1 MMTVRRNPLVVTAAA
16 AATLFGCTNTGLHRD
31 IGPPP
36 APPQTTIDVE
46 GTFCTED
53 PENISFPVK
62 VWMVLDNTGSMNTN
76 DPGEER
82 FNAAVAL
89 AQALEDPDPPPDMF
103 FGAMIFS
110 EGGLGTQRITL
121 PDRFTPSAATFQANV
136 DAVRGQA
143 NGGTPY
149 VTALNFTF
157 GELSQDATD
166 DPVAARRTRY
176 VVIFLSDGNPTGADD
191 NEGTILGATENLLGL
206 KDRVGDLTLNTVYLG
221 GGAGQAEA
229 LLMEMANRGGGI
241 YKSFPAGQSLDFT
254 DFDFSSIR
262 RNYNQRF
269 FLVSNLSAFPT
280 KTGQQTDSDRDGM
293 ADYLETELGT
303 NPSTRDTD
311 GDGCSDLFESR
322 DAGWDPLIPGTE
334 NNECVCTQ
342 AERTTDN
349 DKDGLTDCEEKWM
362 ATSSEYPDG
371 DKNEDD
377 TVIGDL
383 VPDGMD
389 HVYLNDV
396 NFPND
401 GMDFDADGV
410 QDLAELRTHMSP
422 HVTDNNIRS
431 DWAYNYEYLDQQPDN
446 PRCYD
451 FLVTNVSVM
460 NTIEAEGSPEKENQ
474 IIIYFAQSPQDNAQ
488 KEKSFRIARKTVS
501 YSNLQTVTVA
511 PEDFTEI
518 LIATPE

>member
-1 MMTVRRNPLVVTAAA
+1 MMTAQRHRFAVLAASAAA
-16 AATLFGCTNTGLHRD
+16 LFGCTNTGLHRD

-36 APPQTTIDVE
+36 PPPQTTIDVQ

-53 PENISFPVK
+53 PEDVAFPVK
-62 VWMVLDNTGSMNTN
+62 VWMVLDNTGSMNQN

-82 FNAAVAL
+82 FNAAIAL
-89 AQALEDPDPPPDMF
+89 AQALEDTDPPPDMF

-121 PDRFTPSAATFQANV
+121 PDRFTPSAATFQGNI

-157 GELSQDATD
+157 GELSQDATE
-166 DPVAARRTRY
+166 DPVIARRTRY
-176 VVIFLSDGNPTGADD
+176 VVIFLSDGNPTGDDD
-191 NEGTILGATENLLGL
+191 NPQTIAAATENLLGL
-206 KDRVGDLTLNTVYLG
+206 RDRVGDLTLNTVYLG
-221 GGAGQAEA
+221 GGNPEAET
-229 LLMEMANRGGGI
+229 LLMSMAQQGNGI
-241 YKSFPAGQSLDFT
+241 YKSFPAGEQLDFS

-269 FLVSNLSAFPT
+269 FLVSNLSAVPS
-280 KTGQQTDSDRDGM
+280 KTGQHADSDRDGM
-293 ADYLETELGT
+293 ADYLEAEIATD
-303 NPSTRDTD
+303 PSKRDTD
-311 GDGCSDLFESR
+311 GDGCSDLFEHR

-334 NNECVCTQ
+334 NNQCVCTA
-342 AERTTDN
+342 AERTGDN
-349 DKDGLTDCEEKWM
+349 DKDGLSDCEEKWM
-362 ATSSEYPDG
+362 GTSSEYPDT

-377 TVIGDL
+377 LVIGDL

-389 HVYLNDV
+389 YTYLNDV

-410 QDLAELRTHMSP
+410 QDLAELRTHMEP
-422 HVTDNNIRS
+422 HVTDNAIRS
-431 DWAYNYEYLDQQPDN
+431 DWAYDYVYLDQQPDN

-451 FLVTNVSVM
+451 FLVSNVSVM
-460 NTIEAEGSPEKENQ
+460 NTVEAEGAPAKENQ
-474 IIIYFAQSPQDNAQ
+474 IILYFAQSPQDNAQ

-501 YSNLQTVTVA
+501 YSNLETVNVV
-511 PEDFTEI
+511 PEDFSEI
-518 LIATPE
+518 LIAQPE